1 MSDVSALKGD
11 DASSSM
17 QWIETL
23 CVCLPWFPREKE
35 VQKKIL
41 TLIYWFWYISNTC
54 RGHVGQCFH
63 DLGFSAFF
71 GFWCSIL
78 ETLIISLFYL
88 FIFTVHASYHIFLF
102 LMDHWLDVVT
112 YKMAR
117 FLIHQSQVNFFVV
130 LWSCFHQIK
139 KVFWKD
145 FFYKFTIHYKCF
157 FNNHR

>member
-1 MSDVSALKGD
+1 MDFFI
-11 DASSSM
+11 
-17 QWIETL
+17 WNI
-23 CVCLPWFPREKE
+23 
-35 VQKKIL
+35 KIL
-41 TLIYWFWYISNTC
+41 IFFKFFRVNPGWPELTRVDPWNPGPGPLTGSTPVPGLITM
-54 RGHVGQCFH
+54 HVGQCFH

-71 GFWCSIL
+71 GFWCSIF

-145 FFYKFTIHYKCF
+145 FFS
-157 FNNHR
+157 